1 MSKVV
6 VSIGDKEYLSPKEA
20 CAYMGIGKNTL
31 ENWKKKGLRYIKI
44 ERKTY
49 ISKSHIDEFLREY
62 VL

>member
-1 MSKVV
+1 MKEATA
-6 VSIGDKEYLSPKEA
+6 SIGEKEYLSPTEA

-44 ERKTY
+44 ERKVY
-49 ISKSHIDEFLREY
+49 ISKSHIDEFLRDY